1 MFHELLP
8 GREEQDRQ
16 HIVWVIL
23 GNRIYKTSIHSVRP
37 LSEKEQAIFEAQ
49 GDNSHLW
56 KQLSDVIPRREF
68 IDITGEIPGPDEVQ
82 EPVLPE
88 DPNESTVIK
97 PKVRFTEKGHPSEEG
112 YPPNYVPLPPPAP
125 DPEDSELVNEYLPD
139 AKRAKLDTEDTEDN
153 EEKIPSPESLPGSR
167 RASTSSKTPLLEES
181 KEDKDK
187 PEEGVIDDTPVPEP
201 EVKKAR
207 TDEDSDPD
215 QEDLA
220 IHLDLNQAILD
231 IGEGYVMNI
240 DLDFSSNRQKKQ
252 FEKDPIAY
260 LAKKVNGAEVN
271 YKRLSPEERQLS
283 ENAKGGEVSSFVK
296 TIAVRRCLDY
306 EESQRARQSGRVLRA
321 RWVLVWKDVPEEEKE
336 KALEDRQ
343 NNPLTVYNKDATKK
357 AKARIVLFGFQHPDL
372 ELPEFRTTSP
382 VQSQLMK
389 HLSLFLAAQKKWSLE
404 SLDMKTAFLQ
414 TGADDMEQKELWTP
428 GVPELRKAL
437 GAEDHEVLRI
447 LRNIYGNATAPRG
460 LWEDVDKKLVSLG
473 GHKLIGDNSFW
484 VWTEKNENPRNA
496 ADAHRVIGFMGGHVD
511 DVQRAGD
518 LDNPT
523 WLEVRK
529 KIDEAY
535 RWRTKKEN
543 SFCLTGVDLTVHDR
557 GQEHWIEMNQDFYLR
572 EEGGE
577 RKVAGNQ
584 A

>member
-1 MFHELLP
+1 MAQPVYIWRKFLPHTIYAGRKGGHRFVGRPRWVGPGRVVFHELLP

-252 FEKDPIAY
+252 CEKDPIAY

-283 ENAKGGEVSSFVK
+283 ENAKGGEVA
-296 TIAVRRCLDY
+296 IPGHR
-306 EESQRARQSGRVLRA
+306 LREA
-321 RWVLVWKDVPEEEKE
+321 PST
-336 KALEDRQ
+336 
-343 NNPLTVYNKDATKK
+343 PLTADEV
-357 AKARIVLFGFQHPDL
+357 
-372 ELPEFRTTSP
+372 
-382 VQSQLMK
+382 
-389 HLSLFLAAQKKWSLE
+389 AACR
-404 SLDMKTAFLQ
+404 A
-414 TGADDMEQKELWTP
+414 
-428 GVPELRKAL
+428 AL
-437 GAEDHEVLRI
+437 GALQ
-447 LRNIYGNATAPRG
+447 
-460 LWEDVDKKLVSLG
+460 WVSSQTQIQACARVNL
-473 GHKLIGDNSFW
+473 LL
-484 VWTEKNENPRNA
+484 TE
-496 ADAHRVIGFMGGHVD
+496 
-511 DVQRAGD
+511 
-518 LDNPT
+518 
-523 WLEVRK
+523 
-529 KIDEAY
+529 
-535 RWRTKKEN
+535 
-543 SFCLTGVDLTVHDR
+543 LTVNRNMQVAKEINDLIKEIR
-557 GQEHWIEMNQDFYLR
+557 SNPMDCVIVTLADQAWGNRPQGGSTGGLLTCIGGPEMMLGEAGRLNPIAWKTWRLKRKAISTNDGEIQATLEGEDQLFRTRWMWCQLNGCCAIEDIDILQKANEMVKWQFIKSQIWKLR
-572 EEGGE
+572 YDPGFVCSEKKTRRQGLEAVRQMKQLQSLIPFAGPDS
-577 RKVAGNQ
+577 RKLWNWCDETGSIES
-584 A
+584 